1 MNDIADDIRLG
12 PDLLPHDGRFGSG
25 PSKVRQDSV
34 ERLAK
39 AAPTYLGTSHRKPG
53 VREVVA
59 RVREGLASM
68 YALPGDYEVLLG
80 IGGATLFWDAATFGL
95 IRERSLHYVFGEFS
109 SKFALAA
116 GRAPHLRRPVVVESD
131 FGTHPDV
138 GDDPSCDVYA
148 LTHSETS
155 TGVAM
160 PVVRPV
166 PADDDGPIVVVD
178 ATSAAGGLRVD
189 PAEFDVYYFSPQK
202 CLGSEG
208 GLWLALCSPAGIAR
222 IEAIAADPDRW
233 QPASLSLALALDNS
247 RQNQTYN
254 TPALAT
260 LFLLAD
266 QVEEICAHG
275 GIEWAASRCDASAA
289 AVYGWADAS
298 SYATPFV
305 EDPSKRSHT
314 VATIDFD
321 DSVDAAAVCRV
332 LRANGIVD
340 VEPYRKLGRNQI
352 RVALFPNIETED
364 VVTLTR
370 AVDHVVGAL
379 AG

>member
-1 MNDIADDIRLG
+1 MDDMAHDLRLPAELI
-12 PDLLPHDGRFGSG
+12 PDDGRFGSG
-25 PSKVRQDSV
+25 PSKVRQDAV
-34 ERLAK
+34 EHLAK

-68 YALPGDYEVLLG
+68 YTLPDGYEVLLG

-95 IRERSLHYVFGEFS
+95 VRERSLHYVFGEFS

-131 FGTHPDV
+131 FGTHPAPVVDE
-138 GDDPSCDVYA
+138 STDVYA

-160 PVVRPV
+160 PVQRTVT
-166 PADDDGPIVVVD
+166 DGDDGPIVVVD

-189 PAEFDVYYFSPQK
+189 PEAFDVYYFSPQK
-202 CLGSEG
+202 CFGAEG
-208 GLWLALCSPAGIAR
+208 GLWLALCSPAAIAR
-222 IEAIAADPDRW
+222 IESIAADGDRW

-260 LFLLAD
+260 LFLLAE
-266 QVEEICAHG
+266 QVEWICSQG
-275 GIEWAASRCDASAA
+275 GIEWAASRCDASADV
-289 AVYGWADAS
+289 VYGWAEGSDHMQ
-298 SYATPFV
+298 PFV
-305 EDPSKRSHT
+305 TDPAQRSHT

-321 DSVDAAAVCRV
+321 TSVDAAAVCRV

-340 VEPYRKLGRNQI
+340 VEPYRKLGRNQM
-352 RVALFPNIETED
+352 RVALFPDITTDD
-364 VVTLTR
+364 VATLTR
-370 AVDHVVGAL
+370 AVDHVVAHLTG
-379 AG
+379 